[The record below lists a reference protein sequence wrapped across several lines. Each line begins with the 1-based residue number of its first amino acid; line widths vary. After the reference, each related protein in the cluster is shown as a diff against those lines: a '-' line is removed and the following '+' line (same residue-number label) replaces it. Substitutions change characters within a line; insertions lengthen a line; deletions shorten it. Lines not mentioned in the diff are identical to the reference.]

1 MDDGS
6 MIEAIVFDM
15 DGLLFDS
22 ERIVQRSW
30 EEAGNQLGLEHM
42 GETIYHTLGM
52 NLAGRNHYFR
62 NTIAKDFPCEE
73 FAKQARIWF
82 YKIVNEEGLPMKNG
96 ARELLEY
103 GKANGYRMAIATS
116 SRREYALKNL
126 KAAKIYD
133 FFDAGVFGDM
143 VQHAK
148 PDPEIYLKACDSI
161 GAAPANCIALEDA
174 PAGIRAAYAAGMK
187 PIMRPDLVAPT
198 PEIEALLYETCD
210 TLLGVIGILEKLKS
224 RKRMINI
231 K

>member
-96 ARELLEY
+96 ARKLLEY

-187 PIMRPDLVAPT
+187 PIMIPDLVAPT
-198 PEIEALLYETCD
+198 PEIEALLYEICD
-210 TLLGVIGILEKLKS
+210 TLLGVIGILEKLK
-224 RKRMINI
+224 K
-231 K
+231 

>member
-148 PDPEIYLKACDSI
+148 PDPEIYLKSCDSI

-187 PIMRPDLVAPT
+187 PIMIPDLVAPT

-210 TLLGVIGILEKLKS
+210 TLLGVIGILEKLK
-224 RKRMINI
+224 K
-231 K
+231 

>member
-116 SRREYALKNL
+116 SRKEYALKNL

-133 FFDAGVFGDM
+133 FCDAGVFGDM

-187 PIMRPDLVAPT
+187 PIMIPDLVAPT

-210 TLLGVIGILEKLKS
+210 TLLGVIGILEKLK
-224 RKRMINI
+224 K
-231 K
+231 

>member
-1 MDDGS
+1 

-187 PIMRPDLVAPT
+187 PIMIPDLVAPT

-210 TLLGVIGILEKLKS
+210 TLLGVIGILEKLK
-224 RKRMINI
+224 K
-231 K
+231 

>member
-148 PDPEIYLKACDSI
+148 PNPEIYLKACDSI

-187 PIMRPDLVAPT
+187 PIMIPDLVAPT

-210 TLLGVIGILEKLKS
+210 TLLGVIGILEKLK
-224 RKRMINI
+224 K
-231 K
+231 

>member
-96 ARELLEY
+96 ARKLLEY
-103 GKANGYRMAIATS
+103 GKVNGYRMAIATS
-116 SRREYALKNL
+116 SRKEYALKNL

-161 GAAPANCIALEDA
+161 GAYPANCIALEDA

-187 PIMRPDLVAPT
+187 PIMIPDLVAPT

-210 TLLGVIGILEKLKS
+210 TLLGVIGILEKLK
-224 RKRMINI
+224 K
-231 K
+231 

>member
-96 ARELLEY
+96 ARKLLEY
-103 GKANGYRMAIATS
+103 GKVNGYRMAIATS
-116 SRREYALKNL
+116 SRKEYALKNL

-174 PAGIRAAYAAGMK
+174 PAGIRAAYVAGMK
-187 PIMRPDLVAPT
+187 PIMIPDLVAPT
-198 PEIEALLYETCD
+198 PEIDALLYGTCD

>member
-1 MDDGS
+1 
-6 MIEAIVFDM
+6 
-15 DGLLFDS
+15 
-22 ERIVQRSW
+22 
-30 EEAGNQLGLEHM
+30 
-42 GETIYHTLGM
+42 M

-96 ARELLEY
+96 ARKLLEY

-187 PIMRPDLVAPT
+187 PIMIPDLVAPT

-210 TLLGVIGILEKLKS
+210 TLLGVIGILEKLK
-224 RKRMINI
+224 K
-231 K
+231 

>member
-116 SRREYALKNL
+116 SRKEYALKNL

-174 PAGIRAAYAAGMK
+174 PAGIRAAYVAGMK
-187 PIMRPDLVAPT
+187 PIMIPDLVAPT

-210 TLLGVIGILEKLKS
+210 TLLGVIGILEKLK
-224 RKRMINI
+224 K
-231 K
+231 

>member
-96 ARELLEY
+96 ARKLLEY

-187 PIMRPDLVAPT
+187 PIMIPDLVAPT

-210 TLLGVIGILEKLKS
+210 TLLGVIGIMEKLK
-224 RKRMINI
+224 K
-231 K
+231 

>member
-1 MDDGS
+1 MDDGF

-30 EEAGNQLGLEHM
+30 EEAGNQLGLKHM

-187 PIMRPDLVAPT
+187 PIMIPDLVAPT

-210 TLLGVIGILEKLKS
+210 TLLGVIGILEKLK
-224 RKRMINI
+224 K
-231 K
+231 

>member
-96 ARELLEY
+96 ARKLLEY
-103 GKANGYRMAIATS
+103 GKVNGYRMAIATS

-148 PDPEIYLKACDSI
+148 PDPEIYLKACDRI
-161 GAAPANCIALEDA
+161 GAYPANCIALEDA
-174 PAGIRAAYAAGMK
+174 PAGIRAAYVAGMK
-187 PIMRPDLVAPT
+187 PIMIPDLVAPT

-210 TLLGVIGILEKLKS
+210 TLLGVIGILEKLK
-224 RKRMINI
+224 K
-231 K
+231 

>member
-96 ARELLEY
+96 ARKLLEY
-103 GKANGYRMAIATS
+103 GKANEYRMAIATS

-187 PIMRPDLVAPT
+187 PIMIPDLVAPT
-198 PEIEALLYETCD
+198 PEIEVLLYETCD
-210 TLLGVIGILEKLKS
+210 TLLGVIGILEKLK
-224 RKRMINI
+224 K
-231 K
+231 

>member
-96 ARELLEY
+96 ARKLLEY

-116 SRREYALKNL
+116 SRREYVLKNL

-187 PIMRPDLVAPT
+187 PIMIPDLVAPT

-210 TLLGVIGILEKLKS
+210 TLLGVIGILEKLK
-224 RKRMINI
+224 K
-231 K
+231 

>member
-6 MIEAIVFDM
+6 MIEAIVVDM

-187 PIMRPDLVAPT
+187 PIMIPDLVAPT

-210 TLLGVIGILEKLKS
+210 TLLGVIGIMEKLK
-224 RKRMINI
+224 K
-231 K
+231 

>member
-96 ARELLEY
+96 ARKLLEY
-103 GKANGYRMAIATS
+103 GKVNGYRMAIATS
-116 SRREYALKNL
+116 SRKEYALKNL

-161 GAAPANCIALEDA
+161 GADPVNCIALEDA

-187 PIMRPDLVAPT
+187 PIMIPDLVAPT

-210 TLLGVIGILEKLKS
+210 TLLGVIGILEKLK
-224 RKRMINI
+224 K
-231 K
+231 

>member
-96 ARELLEY
+96 ARKLLEY

-148 PDPEIYLKACDSI
+148 PNPEIYLKACDSI

-187 PIMRPDLVAPT
+187 PIMIPDLVAPT

-210 TLLGVIGILEKLKS
+210 TLLGVIGILEKLK
-224 RKRMINI
+224 K
-231 K
+231 

>member
-96 ARELLEY
+96 ARKLLEY
-103 GKANGYRMAIATS
+103 GKVNGYRMAIATS
-116 SRREYALKNL
+116 SRKEYALKNL

-161 GAAPANCIALEDA
+161 GAYPANCIALEDA

-187 PIMRPDLVAPT
+187 PIMIPDLVAPT
-198 PEIEALLYETCD
+198 PEIEALLYGTCD
-210 TLLGVIGILEKLKS
+210 TLLGVIGILEKLK
-224 RKRMINI
+224 K
-231 K
+231 

>member
-73 FAKQARIWF
+73 FAKQARTWF

-187 PIMRPDLVAPT
+187 PIMIPDLVAPT

-210 TLLGVIGILEKLKS
+210 TLLGVIGILEKLK
-224 RKRMINI
+224 K
-231 K
+231 

>member
-161 GAAPANCIALEDA
+161 GAYPANCIALEDA

-187 PIMRPDLVAPT
+187 PIMIPDLVAPT

-210 TLLGVIGILEKLKS
+210 TLLGVIGILEKLK
-224 RKRMINI
+224 K
-231 K
+231 

>member
-96 ARELLEY
+96 ARKLLEY

-116 SRREYALKNL
+116 SRKEYALKNL

-187 PIMRPDLVAPT
+187 PIMIPDLVAPT

-210 TLLGVIGILEKLKS
+210 TLLGVIGIMEKLK
-224 RKRMINI
+224 K
-231 K
+231 

>member
-161 GAAPANCIALEDA
+161 CADPANCIALEDA

-187 PIMRPDLVAPT
+187 PIMIPDLVAPT

-210 TLLGVIGILEKLKS
+210 TLLGVIGILEKLK
-224 RKRMINI
+224 K
-231 K
+231 

>member
-174 PAGIRAAYAAGMK
+174 PAGIRAAYVAGMK
-187 PIMRPDLVAPT
+187 PIMIPDLVAPT

-210 TLLGVIGILEKLKS
+210 TLLGVIGILEKLK
-224 RKRMINI
+224 K
-231 K
+231 

>member
-96 ARELLEY
+96 ARKLLEY

-187 PIMRPDLVAPT
+187 PIMIPDLVAPT

-210 TLLGVIGILEKLKS
+210 TLLGVIGILEKLK
-224 RKRMINI
+224 K
-231 K
+231 

>member
-96 ARELLEY
+96 ARKLLEY
-103 GKANGYRMAIATS
+103 GKVNGYRMAIATS

-187 PIMRPDLVAPT
+187 PIMIPDLVAPT

-210 TLLGVIGILEKLKS
+210 TLLGVIGILEKLK
-224 RKRMINI
+224 K
-231 K
+231 

>member
-96 ARELLEY
+96 ARKLLEY

-187 PIMRPDLVAPT
+187 PIMIPDLVAPT
-198 PEIEALLYETCD
+198 PEIEVLLYETCD
-210 TLLGVIGILEKLKS
+210 TLLGVIGILEKLK
-224 RKRMINI
+224 K
-231 K
+231 

>member
-133 FFDAGVFGDM
+133 FFDAGVFGEM

-187 PIMRPDLVAPT
+187 PIMIPDLVAPT

-210 TLLGVIGILEKLKS
+210 TLLGVIGILEKLK
-224 RKRMINI
+224 K
-231 K
+231 

>member
-143 VQHAK
+143 VQQAK

-187 PIMRPDLVAPT
+187 PIMIPDLVAPT

-210 TLLGVIGILEKLKS
+210 TLLGVIGILEKLK
-224 RKRMINI
+224 K
-231 K
+231 

>member
-103 GKANGYRMAIATS
+103 GKVNGYRMAIATS

-187 PIMRPDLVAPT
+187 PIMIPDLVAPT

-210 TLLGVIGILEKLKS
+210 TLLGVIGILEKLK
-224 RKRMINI
+224 K
-231 K
+231 

>member
-116 SRREYALKNL
+116 SRKEYALKNL

-174 PAGIRAAYAAGMK
+174 PAGIRAAYVAGMK
-187 PIMRPDLVAPT
+187 PIMIPDLVAPT

>member
-52 NLAGRNHYFR
+52 NLAERNHYFR

-187 PIMRPDLVAPT
+187 PIMIPDLVAPT

-210 TLLGVIGILEKLKS
+210 TLLGVIGILEKLK
-224 RKRMINI
+224 K
-231 K
+231 

>member
-96 ARELLEY
+96 ARKLLEY
-103 GKANGYRMAIATS
+103 GKANEYRMAIATS

-187 PIMRPDLVAPT
+187 PIMIPDLVAPT

-210 TLLGVIGILEKLKS
+210 TLLGVIGILEKLK
-224 RKRMINI
+224 K
-231 K
+231 

>member
-96 ARELLEY
+96 ARKLLEY
-103 GKANGYRMAIATS
+103 GKVNGYRMAIATS
-116 SRREYALKNL
+116 SRKEYALKNL

-161 GAAPANCIALEDA
+161 GADPVNCIALEDA

-187 PIMRPDLVAPT
+187 PIMIPDLVAPT
-198 PEIEALLYETCD
+198 PEIDALLYGTCD

>member
-96 ARELLEY
+96 ARKLLEY
-103 GKANGYRMAIATS
+103 GKVNGYRMAIATS
-116 SRREYALKNL
+116 SRKEYALKNL

-161 GAAPANCIALEDA
+161 GAYPANCIALEDA
-174 PAGIRAAYAAGMK
+174 PAGIRAAYVAGMK
-187 PIMRPDLVAPT
+187 PIMIPDLVAPT

-210 TLLGVIGILEKLKS
+210 TLLGVIGILEKLK
-224 RKRMINI
+224 K
-231 K
+231 

>member
-96 ARELLEY
+96 ARKLLEY
-103 GKANGYRMAIATS
+103 GKVNGYRMAIATS
-116 SRREYALKNL
+116 SRKEYALKNL

-148 PDPEIYLKACDSI
+148 PDPEIYLKACDRI
-161 GAAPANCIALEDA
+161 GAYPANCIALEDA

-187 PIMRPDLVAPT
+187 PIMIPDLVAPT
-198 PEIEALLYETCD
+198 PEIEALLYGTCD
-210 TLLGVIGILEKLKS
+210 TLLGVIGILEKLK
-224 RKRMINI
+224 K
-231 K
+231 

>member
-96 ARELLEY
+96 ARKLLEY
-103 GKANGYRMAIATS
+103 GKANEYRMAIATS

-187 PIMRPDLVAPT
+187 PIMIPDLVAPT

-210 TLLGVIGILEKLKS
+210 TFLGVIGILEKLK
-224 RKRMINI
+224 K
-231 K
+231 

>member
-1 MDDGS
+1 

-148 PDPEIYLKACDSI
+148 PNPEIYLKACDSI

-187 PIMRPDLVAPT
+187 PIMIPDLVAPT

-210 TLLGVIGILEKLKS
+210 TLLGVIGILEKLK
-224 RKRMINI
+224 K
-231 K
+231 